1 MGNAWIAYGQRLD
14 RMGNAWIST
23 FARLS
28 LFLNAW
34 GMPGDAWGTP
44 GDVWEAPGMC
54 NSKYSPCMG
63 RAWGRLDFCRIVV
76 LCYFAKIVEK
86 FSKFFMTILGL
97 SQLAMHGG
105 RLAMHGERLACVT
118 LNIHHAW
125 GAHGDAWI
133 VVLCYLAVLVA
144 KFSKYFMS
152 FVRLSKFLNA

>member
-1 MGNAWIAYGQRLD
+1 MVPLPKYNAWGNAWIAYGQRLD

-34 GMPGDAWGTP
+34 GTPGDAWGTP

-54 NSKYSPCMG
+54 NSRYSPRMG
-63 RAWGRLDFCRIVV
+63 
-76 LCYFAKIVEK
+76 
-86 FSKFFMTILGL
+86 
-97 SQLAMHGG
+97 
-105 RLAMHGERLACVT
+105 
-118 LNIHHAW
+118 HAW